1 MATKQTL
8 PRLFSGPFSKRG
20 FEQTV
25 PNFSFKKCSRIN
37 RRRPSILLPQPESVI
52 QISEGSDSSFGS
64 DAQRSRQPLPAV
76 NRAKAGAFAYVFASN
91 FFTGLSSVFQ

>member
-37 RRRPSILLPQPESVI
+37 RRRPSILLPQPESVPNLSGFLI
-52 QISEGSDSSFGS
+52 DSG
-64 DAQRSRQPLPAV
+64 
-76 NRAKAGAFAYVFASN
+76 
-91 FFTGLSSVFQ
+91 